1 MTVLV
6 QMRMDGDTEI
16 FAKSLTER
24 ADEYRAIAEQ
34 AKAAGAVHH
43 RFGIGDGYVLV
54 SDEWVTEQAFLDFLT
69 RPDLQQFISE
79 VGGDVTQPP
88 DVLITEAIESPDQF

>member
-43 RFGIGDGYVLV
+43 VLV
-54 SDEWVTEQAFLDFLT
+54 DDEWVTEQAFHDFLT

>member
-54 SDEWVTEQAFLDFLT
+54 SDEWVTEQAFHDFLT